1 MVAERYDAGCDN
13 AGERRAAPAATRI
26 RMSETTHA
34 NDEIHG
40 AHSGDAPH
48 DATPGD
54 GAHADAA
61 HGDHALGAP
70 LGPVD
75 WLAWGAG
82 LLGIAA
88 GLVIAVCLYFS
99 THF

>member
-1 MVAERYDAGCDN
+1 
-13 AGERRAAPAATRI
+13 
-26 RMSETTHA
+26 MSETTYA

-48 DATPGD
+48 GAAPGE
-54 GAHADAA
+54 GAHDEDA
-61 HGDHALGAP
+61 HGDHAQGTP

-75 WLAWGAG
+75 WPAWGAG

-88 GLVIAVCLYFS
+88 GLAIAACLYVS

>member
-1 MVAERYDAGCDN
+1 
-13 AGERRAAPAATRI
+13 
-26 RMSETTHA
+26 MSETTHA

-40 AHSGDAPH
+40 AHPGDAPH

-61 HGDHALGAP
+61 HGDHAPGTP

-88 GLVIAVCLYFS
+88 GLVIAACLYFS

>member
-1 MVAERYDAGCDN
+1 
-13 AGERRAAPAATRI
+13 
-26 RMSETTHA
+26 MSETTHA

-40 AHSGDAPH
+40 AHSGNAPH
-48 DATPGD
+48 GAAPGE
-54 GAHADAA
+54 GAHDENA
-61 HGDHALGAP
+61 HGDHAQGTP

-75 WLAWGAG
+75 WPAWGAG

-88 GLVIAVCLYFS
+88 GLAIAACLYVS

>member
-1 MVAERYDAGCDN
+1 
-13 AGERRAAPAATRI
+13 
-26 RMSETTHA
+26 MSDTTHA